1 MSSNSLNMF
10 ENEMCIM
17 KEQLLLITN
26 KVKHMEKVI
35 ETQREKIEQNNIV
48 IYNLINGLFNHSN
61 QSRTIIEY
69 TEMIFGEL
77 SEEEKEPH
85 VSLTNQN
92 KWNNYP
98 TTRQGDEN
106 EKRIEQLE
114 TKLNTILE
122 IIQEETSEPQEN
134 EEDIQT
140 DICYSVVSDHSS
152 IPYLIECSE
161 TVSNMTDELEDEDN
175 LSF

>member
-1 MSSNSLNMF
+1 MW
-10 ENEMCIM
+10 
-17 KEQLLLITN
+17 
-26 KVKHMEKVI
+26 I
-35 ETQREKIEQNNIV
+35 EPIKS
-48 IYNLINGLFNHSN
+48 Y
-61 QSRTIIEY
+61 
-69 TEMIFGEL
+69 
-77 SEEEKEPH
+77 K
-85 VSLTNQN
+85 
-92 KWNNYP
+92 K
-98 TTRQGDEN
+98 GDEN

-175 LSF
+175 LSFNITVNVILPKKGQSYATAVFSNGIYRILDNIWGYIGSSFSYSEHIFYYHPKKFYINIMGSIH